1 VRRRHEERV
10 EKSIARRRVVPE
22 EDMSLGN
29 LAAILDAAAPEEL
42 PLIVQ
47 LSPDGDEQFTLT
59 YGEGRRRI
67 AALARGLLKRG
78 LKRGEAVAIVAANS
92 ADYLLLYMATM
103 AAGLVS
109 VCVNHKLP
117 RETVAHIMTDSAVKF
132 AVADAERAPLVAA
145 LVPTLAME
153 ELDSL
158 LDPGPF
164 APLEMKPE
172 DVAMVLY
179 TSGSTG
185 LPKGVPLTHG
195 GYVWATGCTPEQRQG
210 IEGRKA
216 LIAAPL
222 FHMNGLFSA
231 KLIMLNGGT
240 IVLMTGFTAKGYIR
254 AIDRQRVAM
263 ITSVPTMLAL
273 VMRET
278 EELAT
283 ADLSSVT
290 TAITGSAPS
299 TPEFF
304 EQMHRLFP
312 NAVTANSWG
321 TTESGPIA
329 FGPHPDGLPT
339 PLGALGY
346 PRASVEVKFVGG
358 AATGPTQG
366 VLHIRTPALMS
377 GYLNREADTKKRL
390 IDGWYDTGDVMRR
403 DENGFVFF
411 VGRADDMFQCGGENV
426 YPGEVE
432 KLLGRHPDVAQV
444 CVVPVPDEIKYQLPV
459 AFVVPKPGATPSEE
473 ALRRFALDNG
483 PAYAHPRAVWFVD
496 ELPLAGTNKIDRKPL
511 MERAIA
517 SYSRA
522 QTGKV

>member
-1 VRRRHEERV
+1 
-10 EKSIARRRVVPE
+10 
-22 EDMSLGN
+22 MSLKN
-29 LAAILDAAAPEEL
+29 LAAILDPAAPHDR
-42 PLIVQ
+42 PLIIQ
-47 LSPDGDEQFTLT
+47 LSPEGDEQLRLT
-59 YGEGRRRI
+59 YGEGRNRI
-67 AALARGLLKRG
+67 AALARGLLKHG

-92 ADYLLLYMATM
+92 ADYLILYMATM

-117 RETVAHIMTDSAVKF
+117 RETVAHIMKDSAIKL
-132 AVADAERAPLVAA
+132 AVADAERAPLVAE
-145 LVPTLAME
+145 LVPTVPIE
-153 ELDSL
+153 RLDTL

-164 APLEMKPE
+164 TPVDMEPE
-172 DVAMVLY
+172 EVAMVLY

-195 GYVWATGCTPEQRQG
+195 GYIWATGATPEQRPG
-210 IEGRKA
+210 IEGKKA
-216 LIAAPL
+216 IIAAPL

-231 KLIMLNGGT
+231 KLVMINGGT
-240 IVLMTGFTAKGYIR
+240 IVLMTAFTARGYIR
-254 AIDRQRVAM
+254 AIDRLRIDM

-278 EELAT
+278 EELAR
-283 ADLSSVT
+283 ADLSCVT
-290 TAITGSAPS
+290 TAVTGSAPS
-299 TPEFF
+299 TAEFF

-312 NAVTANSWG
+312 NAETANSWG
-321 TTESGPIA
+321 TTESGPLG
-329 FGPHPDGLPT
+329 FGPHPDGIAK

-346 PRASVEVKFVGG
+346 PRKGIEVKFVGG
-358 AATGPTQG
+358 DADQG

-377 GYLNREADTKKRL
+377 GYLNREADTRKRL
-390 IDGWYDTGDVMRR
+390 VDGWYDTGDVMRR

-459 AFVVPKPGATPSEE
+459 AFVVPKPGAKPSEDG
-473 ALRRFALDNG
+473 LRRFALDNG

-496 ELPLAGTNKIDRKPL
+496 ELPLAGTNKIDRKTL
-511 MERAIA
+511 VDRAA
-517 SYSRA
+517 ATYARDGA
-522 QTGKV
+522 RRV

>member
-1 VRRRHEERV
+1 MEL
-10 EKSIARRRVVPE
+10 K
-22 EDMSLGN
+22 N
-29 LAAILDAAAPEEL
+29 LAAILDPAAPDDSDF
-42 PLIVQ
+42 IIQ
-47 LSPDGDEQFTLT
+47 LSPEGDEEFHLS
-59 YGEGRRRI
+59 YGEARRRI
-67 AALARGLLKRG
+67 AGLARGLLKRG
-78 LKRGEAVAIVAANS
+78 LRRGEAVAIVAANS

-117 RETVAHIMTDSAVKF
+117 RETVAHIMTDSEVKF
-132 AVADAERAPLVAA
+132 AVADAERAPLVRE
-145 LVPTLAME
+145 LVPTLAIE
-153 ELDSL
+153 QLDSL

-164 APLEMKPE
+164 TAIDMHPE
-172 DVAMVLY
+172 EVAMVLY

-185 LPKGVPLTHG
+185 LPKGVPLSHG
-195 GYVWATGCTPEQRQG
+195 GYVWATCATPEQRPA
-210 IEGRKA
+210 IEGQKV

-231 KLIMLNGGT
+231 KLVMLNGGT
-240 IVLMTGFTAKGYIR
+240 IVLMTAFTAKGYIR

-278 EELAT
+278 AELAK
-283 ADLSSVT
+283 ADLNCVT

-304 EQMHRLFP
+304 ADMHRLFP
-312 NAVTANSWG
+312 KAETANSWG

-329 FGPHPDGLPT
+329 FGAHPNGNPK

-346 PRASVEVKFVGG
+346 PRKGIEVRLVGSD
-358 AATGPTQG
+358 ANQG
-366 VLHIRTPALMS
+366 VLHIRTPALMTR
-377 GYLNREADTKKRL
+377 YLNRAADTGKRL

-403 DENGFVFF
+403 DDNGFVFF

-432 KLLGRHPDVAQV
+432 KLLGQHPDVAQV
-444 CVVPVPDEIKYQLPV
+444 CVVPVADEIKYQLPV
-459 AFVVPKPGATPSEE
+459 AFVVPKPGARPSEDT
-473 ALRRFALDNG
+473 LRRFALDNG
-483 PAYAHPRAVWFVD
+483 PAYAHPRAVWFVT
-496 ELPLAGTNKIDRKPL
+496 ELPLAGTNKIDRKTL
-511 MERAIA
+511 VERAA
-517 SYSRA
+517 ATFSREA
-522 QTGKV
+522 ARRV

>member
-1 VRRRHEERV
+1 MTI
-10 EKSIARRRVVPE
+10 K
-22 EDMSLGN
+22 N
-29 LAAILDAAAPEEL
+29 LAAILDPTAPADR
-42 PLIVQ
+42 PFIIQ
-47 LSPDGDEQFTLT
+47 SSPDGDEQFRLS
-59 YGEGRRRI
+59 YGEGRARI

-78 LKRGEAVAIVAANS
+78 LTRGEAVAIVAANS
-92 ADYLLLYMATM
+92 ADYLALYMATM

-117 RETVAHIMTDSAVKF
+117 RETVAHIMKDSGVKL
-132 AVADAERAPLVAA
+132 AVADAERAPLVSS
-145 LVPTLAME
+145 LVPTVAIE
-153 ELDSL
+153 QLDNL

-164 APLEMKPE
+164 DAVDMRPE
-172 DVAMVLY
+172 EVAMVLY

-195 GYVWATGCTPEQRQG
+195 GYLWATGATPEQRPG
-210 IEGRKA
+210 IEGRKVI
-216 LIAAPL
+216 IAAPL

-231 KLIMLNGGT
+231 KMVMINGGT
-240 IVLMTGFTAKGYIR
+240 IVLMTNFTARGYIR
-254 AIDRQRVAM
+254 AIHRQRVDM
-263 ITSVPTMLAL
+263 VTSVPTMLAL

-278 EELAT
+278 EELAR

-290 TAITGSAPS
+290 TAVTGSAPS

-304 EQMHRLFP
+304 GQMKRLFP
-312 NAVTANSWG
+312 NAQLANSWG
-321 TTESGPIA
+321 TTESGPLG

-339 PLGALGY
+339 PPGALGY
-346 PRASVEVKFVGG
+346 PRKGIEVKFVGG
-358 AATGPTQG
+358 AETGPTEG
-366 VLHIRTPALMS
+366 VVHIRTPALMT
-377 GYLNREADTKKRL
+377 GYLNREADTRKRL

-432 KLLGRHPDVAQV
+432 KLLGRHPDVAQA

-459 AFVVPKPGATPSEE
+459 AFVVPKPGTAPTEE

-483 PAYAHPRAVWFVD
+483 PAYAHPRAVWFVP
-496 ELPLAGTNKIDRKPL
+496 ELPLAGTNKIDRKAL
-511 MERAIA
+511 VDRAVA
-517 SYSRA
+517 SYAREG
-522 QTGKV
+522 GKRV

>member
-1 VRRRHEERV
+1 
-10 EKSIARRRVVPE
+10 
-22 EDMSLGN
+22 MSMKN
-29 LAAILDAAAPEEL
+29 LAAILDPASPDDRPFIIE
-42 PLIVQ
+42 
-47 LSPDGDEQFTLT
+47 LSPDAVERRRLS
-59 YGEGRRRI
+59 YGEARARI

-78 LKRGEAVAIVAANS
+78 LRRGDAVAIVAANS
-92 ADYLLLYMATM
+92 ADYLVLYMATM

-109 VCVNHKLP
+109 VCVNHRLP
-117 RETVAHIMTDSAVKF
+117 RETVAHIMKDSAVKL
-132 AVADAERAPLVAA
+132 AVADAERAPLVSA
-145 LVPTLAME
+145 LVPTVDIE
-153 ELDSL
+153 QLDSL

-164 APLEMKPE
+164 KPLDMKPE
-172 DVAMVLY
+172 EVAMVLY

-195 GYVWATGCTPEQRQG
+195 GYLWATTVTPEQRPG
-210 IEGRKA
+210 VEGKNVI
-216 LIAAPL
+216 IAAPL

-231 KLIMLNGGT
+231 KLVMFYGGT

-254 AIDRQRVAM
+254 AIDRHRVAM

-278 EELAT
+278 EELAR
-283 ADLSSVT
+283 ADLGSVT
-290 TAITGSAPS
+290 MAITGSAPS
-299 TPEFF
+299 TAEFF

-312 NAVTANSWG
+312 NAETANSWG

-329 FGPHPDGLPT
+329 FGPHPDGVPK
-339 PLGALGY
+339 PMGALGY
-346 PRASVEVKFVGG
+346 PRKGLEVKFVGG
-358 AATGPTQG
+358 ADSGPTEG
-366 VLHIRTPALMS
+366 VLHIRTPALMT

-390 IDGWYDTGDVMRR
+390 LDGWYDTGDVMRR

-432 KLLGRHPDVAQV
+432 KLLGQHPEVSQV
-444 CVVPVPDEIKYQLPV
+444 CVVPVDDEIKYQLPV
-459 AFVVPKPGATPSEE
+459 AFVVPRPGTRPSED

-496 ELPLAGTNKIDRKPL
+496 ELPLAGTNKIDRKAL
-511 MERAIA
+511 VERAA
-517 SYSRA
+517 ANYSRDSA
-522 QTGKV
+522 RRV

>member
-1 VRRRHEERV
+1 MTVT
-10 EKSIARRRVVPE
+10 
-22 EDMSLGN
+22 N
-29 LAAILDAAAPEEL
+29 LAAILDRSAPDDRDF
-42 PLIVQ
+42 IIQ
-47 LSPDGDEQFTLT
+47 LSPDADEELRLT
-59 YGEGRRRI
+59 WGAARARI

-78 LKRGEAVAIVAANS
+78 LTHGDAVAIVAANS

-117 RETVAHIMTDSAVKF
+117 RETVAHIMQDSAVKF
-132 AVADAERAPLVAA
+132 AVADAERSPLVRA
-145 LVPTLAME
+145 LVPTLDIA

-164 APLEMKPE
+164 TPVEMKFE
-172 DVAMVLY
+172 ETAMVLY

-185 LPKGVPLTHG
+185 LPKGVPLSHG
-195 GYVWATGCTPEQRQG
+195 GYVWATTCTPEQRPG
-210 IEGRKA
+210 IEGRKV

-231 KLIMLNGGT
+231 KLVMAHGGT
-240 IVLMTGFTAKGYIR
+240 IVLMTSFTARGFIR
-254 AIDRQRVAM
+254 AIDRHRVAM

-278 EELAT
+278 DELAR
-283 ADLSSVT
+283 ADLGSVT
-290 TAITGSAPS
+290 TAVTGSAPS
-299 TPEFF
+299 TAEFF

-312 NAVTANSWG
+312 NAETANSWG

-329 FGPHPDGLPT
+329 FGPHPGGTPK

-346 PRASVEVKFVGG
+346 PRKGIEVRLVGG
-358 AATGPTQG
+358 DENQG
-366 VLHIRTPALMS
+366 VLQIRTPALMS
-377 GYLNREADTKKRL
+377 GYYNREADTKKRL

-432 KLLGRHPDVAQV
+432 KLLGQHPDVAQV
-444 CVVPVPDEIKYQLPV
+444 CVVPVADEIKYQLPV
-459 AFVVPKPGATPSEE
+459 AFVVPKPGAKPGED

-483 PAYAHPRAVWFVD
+483 PAYAHPRAVWFVT
-496 ELPLAGTNKIDRKPL
+496 ELPLAGTNKIDRKAL
-511 MERAIA
+511 VERAA
-517 SYSRA
+517 ATYKRDA
-522 QTGKV
+522 VRQV